1 MPKHPKKVVLKGED
15 DRYIRLVRQLRLRPI
30 STDVE
35 LDRAI
40 AMIDSLISRA
50 ELQPDEEDYLDVLS
64 DLVHRYEAEQDPS
77 EPVSDSEMIRFLLQS
92 NEMTQ
97 VELAQR
103 SKIASSTISEIL
115 AERRKLSRR
124 HIAAVSRVFR
134 VSPAVFFSE
143 AIEMTPER
151 AAEIM

>member
-1 MPKHPKKVVLKGED
+1 MVKRSKKMVLKGED
-15 DRYIRLVRQLRLRPI
+15 DRYIQLVRQLPLRPI
-30 STDVE
+30 SSDVE

-50 ELQPDEEDYLDVLS
+50 ELRPDEDDYLEVLS
-64 DLVHRYEAEQDPS
+64 DLVHRYEAEHDPI
-77 EPVSDSEMIRFLLQS
+77 EPVSDAEMIRFLLES

-143 AIEMTPER
+143 ASEGF
-151 AAEIM
+151 AEET